1 MRLTKT
7 YFALAV
13 VAGVIGGAMSDTAQA
28 DPYKWCALY
37 GNGWSGPTNCYFLT
51 LEQCRAAVSGAG
63 GFCAENPFYDGR
75 PQGTSPAPAQSKT
88 QPQPR
93 N

>member
-7 YFALAV
+7 YLALAV
-13 VAGVIGGAMSDTAQA
+13 LAGVAGGSAIDTAQA

-37 GNGWSGPTNCYFLT
+37 GNGWSGPNNCYFLT

-75 PQGTSPAPAQSKT
+75 PDGSGPPPVRAKS

>member
-13 VAGVIGGAMSDTAQA
+13 LAGVIGGSAIDTAQA

-37 GNGWSGPTNCYFLT
+37 GNGWGGSNNCYFLT

-63 GFCAENPFYDGR
+63 GFCAANPFYNGR
-75 PQGTSPAPAQSKT
+75 PDGSGPAPARAKT
-88 QPQPR
+88 QQPR